1 MTQNSSKKLPPKLT
15 PRQES
20 FLAQLQTNPNTSGIF
35 TRLLAEPIESDEVL
49 RSRKVQ
55 ARIETLINS
64 FEEAR
69 NLPQVKR
76 SPIREGIWSPG
87 QPPMALESNLRSMQI
102 ISYLESLYGPTPWTF
117 PLKFAPF

>member
-15 PRQES
+15 PRQEA
-20 FLAQLQTNPNTSGIF
+20 FLTKLQTNPNTSGLF

-69 NLPQVKR
+69 NLPQDKR
-76 SPIREGIWSPG
+76 SPIREGYWSPG
-87 QPPMALESNLRSMQI
+87 QPPIAIWSPERDIQI
-102 ISYLESLYGPTPWTF
+102 KSYLESLYGQTPWTF